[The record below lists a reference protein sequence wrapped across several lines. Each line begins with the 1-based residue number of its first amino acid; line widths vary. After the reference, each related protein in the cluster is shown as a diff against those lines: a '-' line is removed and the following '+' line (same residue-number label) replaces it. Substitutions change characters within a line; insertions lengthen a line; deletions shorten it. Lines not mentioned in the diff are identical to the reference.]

1 MDLKNFI
8 TSRIAGDVKSGR
20 TPKVVLRF
28 PPEPNGYLH
37 LGHAK
42 SIVLHDLL
50 AEAFGAELTLRFDDT
65 NPKKE
70 SAEYVD
76 AISNDAAWLSN
87 RFTRTRWTSAYFE
100 DIHRCAVHLIEKGL
114 AYVDESDA
122 ESMRAMRGAFGR
134 PGTPSAGRGRSVAEN
149 LMLFARMRAGEM
161 AEGACVL
168 RARIDMAHPN
178 MNMRDPALYRVSHT
192 AHHATGTAWP
202 IYPMYDFAHP
212 IADALEGV
220 THSLCTLEFEDHRPL
235 YDWVIEH
242 CHELLGARPVQI
254 EFARLD
260 VEGIV
265 LSKRKLHA
273 LVENGLVPTW
283 SSPAMPTLAGLR
295 ARGFTAA
302 ILREFVVRCGFT
314 KANSLVPADVLPEC
328 ARDVLSPVAERRMA
342 IADPVELVLDNLPAP
357 IEVDVPNHPKD
368 TTRGSRAL
376 TLTSRMWVDRADVRA
391 AAEDDFWRIYPG
403 NWVRLKHG
411 LNILVKSVE
420 VDGAARVT
428 RVVAEADLG
437 SRNPKDAMHK
447 AKTAL
452 HWLSDADAAPR
463 EAAKYGPLFD
473 TEGNFNSSSVSRAP
487 MLCERDMPDGH
498 YEFERLG
505 YFYVEGG
512 LVHHL
517 TDLKVVGAR
526 PAAIPLVREKEV
538 ALKAT

>member
-8 TSRIAGDVKSGR
+8 SARIAGDVASGR

-50 AEAFGAELTLRFDDT
+50 AEAFDAELTLRFDDT

-70 SAEYVD
+70 STEYVE
-76 AISNDAAWLSN
+76 AIAADAAWLSS

-122 ESMRAMRGAFGR
+122 ETMRAMRGVFGR
-134 PGTPSAGRGRSVAEN
+134 PGTPSAGRGRTVAEN
-149 LMLFARMRAGEM
+149 LALFARMRAGEM

-168 RARIDMAHPN
+168 RARIDMVHPN

-192 AHHATGTAWP
+192 DHHATGAAWR

-242 CHELLGARPVQI
+242 CHDLLGARPVQI

-273 LVENGLVPTW
+273 LVETGLVPAWT
-283 SSPAMPTLAGLR
+283 SPSMPTLAGLR
-295 ARGFTAA
+295 ARGFTPD

-314 KANSLVPADVLPEC
+314 KANSTVPADVLPEC
-328 ARDVLSPVAERRMA
+328 ARDVLSPAVARRMA
-342 IADPVELVLDNLPAP
+342 MADPVELLLENLPAP
-357 IEVDVPNHPKD
+357 FEVDVPNHPKD
-368 TTRGSRAL
+368 TSFGTRSL
-376 TLTSRMWVDRADVRA
+376 TLTSRLWVDRTDVRA
-391 AAEDDFWRIYPG
+391 AAENDFWRIYPG

-411 LNILVKSVE
+411 LNIFIKTVE
-420 VDGAARVT
+420 CDGAGRAV

-437 SRNPKDAMHK
+437 SRNPKDAKHK

-452 HWLSDADAAPR
+452 HWLSDVDAAPR
-463 EAAKYGPLFD
+463 AGVRYGPLFD
-473 TEGNFNSSSVSRAP
+473 ADGAFNVAGVTHSE
-487 MLCERDMPDGH
+487 MLCERALPDGH

-505 YFYVEGG
+505 YFHVAGAV
-512 LVHHL
+512 VHHL
-517 TDLKVVGAR
+517 ADLKAAGARPGVAR
-526 PAAIPLVREKEV
+526 PAA
-538 ALKAT
+538 

>member
-1 MDLKNFI
+1 MELKNFI
-8 TSRIAGDVKSGR
+8 SARIAGDVASGR

-50 AEAFGAELTLRFDDT
+50 AEAFDAELTLRFDDT

-70 SAEYVD
+70 SAEYVE
-76 AISNDAAWLSN
+76 AISADAAWLSN
-87 RFTRTRWTSAYFE
+87 RFTRTRWTSAYFD

-114 AYVDESDA
+114 AYVDESNA
-122 ESMRAMRGAFGR
+122 ETMRAMRGVFGR
-134 PGTPSAGRGRSVAEN
+134 PGTPSAGRGRTVAEN
-149 LMLFARMRAGEM
+149 LALFARMRAGEM

-168 RARIDMAHPN
+168 RARIDMTHPN

-192 AHHATGTAWP
+192 AHHATGGAWP

-242 CHELLGARPVQI
+242 CHDLLGARPVQI

-273 LVENGLVPTW
+273 LVETGLVPSW
-283 SSPAMPTLAGLR
+283 ASAAVPTLAGLR
-295 ARGFTAA
+295 ARGFTAD
-302 ILREFVVRCGFT
+302 ILREFALRCGFT
-314 KANSLVPADVLPEC
+314 KANGLVPADVLPEC
-328 ARDVLSPVAERRMA
+328 ARDVLSPVAARRMA
-342 IADPVELVLDNLPAP
+342 IADPVELLLENLPAP
-357 IEVDVPNHPKD
+357 FEVEVPNHPKD
-368 TTRGSRAL
+368 ASFGTRSL
-376 TLTSRMWVDRADVRA
+376 TLTSRLWVDRADVRA
-391 AAEDDFWRIYPG
+391 AAEPDFWRLYPG

-411 LNILVKSVE
+411 LNILVKAVE
-420 VDGAARVT
+420 CDAAGRVV

-437 SRNPKDAMHK
+437 SRNPKEASHK

-452 HWLSDADAAPR
+452 HWLSDVDAAPR
-463 EAAKYGPLFD
+463 DAYRYGPLFD
-473 TEGNFNSSSVSRAP
+473 ADGDFNASSVSRTE
-487 MLCERDMPDGH
+487 MLFEWDMPDGH

-505 YFYVEGG
+505 YFHVAEGV
-512 LVHHL
+512 VHHL
-517 TDLKVVGAR
+517 ADSKAAGSRAASPK
-526 PAAIPLVREKEV
+526 PAA
-538 ALKAT
+538 